1 MQKESDEIDVN
12 NEVFATEIKLQ
23 PNPSKDLVK
32 TIFSLPDGKN
42 EAVIK
47 VIDVNGKLLYR
58 QWLFINSSRCK
69 QSIQWGYMVCI
80 CFCRYNRA
88 GAVA

>member
-1 MQKESDEIDVN
+1 MQKESDEIDVS

-32 TIFSLPDGKN
+32 AIFSLPDDKN
-42 EAVIK
+42 EAMIK

-58 QWLFINSSRCK
+58 Q
-69 QSIQWGYMVCI
+69 
-80 CFCRYNRA
+80 
-88 GAVA
+88 